1 MATITAMHEREGRH
15 NKFLAALQG
24 VNLEG
29 DNQETDSEE
38 PTSLQEIYARVNA
51 KLSGDQSILDAANAG
66 ITEDMGLGYQVV
78 GNGR

>member
-29 DNQETDSEE
+29 DQATDSED

-51 KLSGDQSILDAANAG
+51 KLTGDQSILDAANAG
-66 ITEDMGLGYQVV
+66 ITEDMGLGYMVV
-78 GNGR
+78 GNGRE